1 MFSCWAVCAGL
12 KTFYGADPVFRDSK
26 LSGVFREK
34 TNLNS
39 NDTLIRGFDDEFLA
53 PHSRW
58 VDFSRPYI
66 RRNTDLTILADGPES
81 GMYLG
86 VSADKRQVYV
96 TGHPEYDATTLKD
109 EYLRDEAAGLNPQ
122 LPAHYFE
129 HDDPSSEVS
138 MTWRSHASILFANW
152 LNYYVYQIT
161 PFDPS

>member
-1 MFSCWAVCAGL
+1 
-12 KTFYGADPVFRDSK
+12 
-26 LSGVFREK
+26 
-34 TNLNS
+34 
-39 NDTLIRGFDDEFLA
+39 
-53 PHSRW
+53 
-58 VDFSRPYI
+58 
-66 RRNTDLTILADGPES
+66 
-81 GMYLG
+81 MYLG